1 MTTTKELKRLA
12 YSVEETAHMIGIP
25 TSTLYELIRKKD
37 FPSLKIGRH
46 IRITEAMIQEHLDKL
61 ADDNLF

>member
-1 MTTTKELKRLA
+1 MTTTKELKRMA
-12 YSVEETAHMIGIP
+12 YTVEEVAIMLCIP
-25 TSTLYELIRKKD
+25 ASTLYEKIRHKE

-46 IRITEAMIQEHLDKL
+46 IRITEPMIQEHLDKL